1 MQGIKSMR
9 DGTEIIVVGSDHT
22 GLSLKENIIKYILER
37 GLKVIDVGTIHARI
51 ISFPDI
57 TRLLCKEILRK
68 RAHRGVIICESPVGA
83 SIAANR
89 LRDIRAAVCHDS
101 HCARRCIEH
110 DNVNVM
116 CIANDVG
123 WRGDIHELMKAF
135 VDAKFDASEC
145 SSRRVDNYDLLPLTW
160 TDLF

>member
-1 MQGIKSMR
+1 MQGIKNMR

-37 GLKVIDVGTIHARI
+37 GLKVIDVGTFDAHI
-51 ISFPDI
+51 IDFPDLA
-57 TRLLCKEILRK
+57 RLLCKEILRK
-68 RAHRGVIICESPVGA
+68 RAHRGIIICESPVGA

-101 HCARRCIEH
+101 YCTRRCIEH
-110 DNVNVM
+110 DNVNVL
-116 CIANDVG
+116 CISNDVG
-123 WRGDIHELMKAF
+123 WCGYIYESMKAF

-145 SSRRVDNYDLLPLTW
+145 YSRRVDNYELLPLTW